1 MNPALSQ
8 LFWLKMRGGFRHR
21 LRQLASVRGVCFLV
35 LMCAILWMLVRAGSA
50 SGSALSGGSPR
61 LGPEEMRQYI
71 DIFMPLGL
79 LGATLFTVLVSS
91 GPAIYFSSNEI
102 NFLFT
107 GPFSRRDLVI
117 FKIATYFAGAI
128 MSAAII
134 TLLIPP
140 RASTGLAAFAG
151 TLLTLLFIQLGS
163 AAVRIGIL
171 SIEGDWF
178 ASVRRAGLAA
188 LGGAGVA
195 LLLYLSVS
203 EDVNLVAA
211 MSVVRHSWP
220 GTVVLAPFAVF
231 ARIFMA
237 EAVFPGLVLWIAVA
251 VAINMT
257 LLMLV
262 LALDERTSDRAL
274 AENRRL
280 NERWARIKEGGSF
293 LASGET
299 TSRSMRRAP
308 VAGGLGPIVWRQAI
322 NAVRNSGRVVLV
334 FLAIGLLTGPII
346 KVAGLQVSSSSALG
360 GIYFLVAFMMPRSL
374 ACDFRGEISRMEQYK
389 SLPLAPW
396 QICVAQ
402 LVVPVVLASLILL
415 GMIASLIVYADFTTV
430 VILGVL
436 AFFVV
441 PVSVLL
447 YGLEN
452 LVFLLFPTK
461 LVPVGRVD
469 FDFLGRTLVDFMGK
483 SIVIITVLGTARAV
497 GMRVQDASDGSFLAL
512 AGTSWIIVAVCGLA
526 TIPLMTLAFRR
537 FRISETIE

>member
-1 MNPALSQ
+1 
-8 LFWLKMRGGFRHR
+8 
-21 LRQLASVRGVCFLV
+21 
-35 LMCAILWMLVRAGSA
+35 
-50 SGSALSGGSPR
+50 
-61 LGPEEMRQYI
+61 
-71 DIFMPLGL
+71 MPLGL

-102 NFLFT
+102 NFLFA

-117 FKIATYFAGAI
+117 YKIATYFAGAI

-140 RASTGLAAFAG
+140 RASGGPAAFTG

-171 SIEGDWF
+171 SVEGGWF
-178 ASVRRAGLAA
+178 GRARRIGMAA

-195 LLLYLSVS
+195 LLLYLSVN
-203 EDVNLVAA
+203 ENVDLVTATSA
-211 MSVVRHSWP
+211 VRHSWP
-220 GTVVLAPFAVF
+220 GTILLAPFAVF

-237 EAVFPGLVLWIAVA
+237 EAVFPDLVLWAAMA
-251 VAINMT
+251 VAINIA

-262 LALDERTSDRAL
+262 LSLDARTSDRAL

-293 LASGET
+293 LASAET
-299 TSRSMRRAP
+299 TSRSVLRAP

-322 NAVRNSGRVVLV
+322 NAIRNSGRVALV
-334 FLAIGLLTGPII
+334 FLAIALLTGPMV
-346 KVAGLQVSSSSALG
+346 KVAGLEVSSSSALG

-402 LVVPVVLASLILL
+402 LVVPVVLASVILL
-415 GMIASLIVYADFTTV
+415 GMIASLIAYADLTTA
-430 VILGVL
+430 VILAVLGV
-436 AFFVV
+436 FVV
-441 PVSVLL
+441 PFSLLL

-452 LVFLLFPTK
+452 LVFLLFPSK

-483 SIVIITVLGTARAV
+483 SVVVFTVLGTARAI
-497 GMRVQDASDGSFLAL
+497 GMRMQDASGDSQLAL
-512 AGTSWIIVAVCGLA
+512 VVTSWIVVAACGLA